1 MIAMMDEI
9 KSVVDKPHAGFA
21 RLTEDYWLVN
31 VAVACG
37 TTGGE
42 GATPRKALA
51 SIGFGPAEVEYLMQ
65 PDNHSIEDLRDE

>member
-1 MIAMMDEI
+1 MLVELEPPD
-9 KSVVDKPHAGFA
+9 DKPHAGFA

-31 VAVACG
+31 VRVECG

-42 GATPRKALA
+42 GPTPCKALA

-65 PDNHSIEDLRDE
+65 PGNHSIEDLRDE